1 MTTGTSLSEKI
12 SVLREKTGAGVMDCK
27 RALTDAQGEIDKAV
41 EILRKKGL
49 ADVAKRSGRVTK
61 EGVVAVKI
69 AADGK
74 SAAMAELLCET
85 DFVAKTPDFRKLADD
100 ICEYVLKNPKA
111 GDYAEEQALK
121 DMVLAVAP
129 KMGENMSLRRA
140 VSVTAAANAALNYYL
155 HTDSKKA
162 AIVEVVCEGT
172 MNAEAARNAAKE
184 MALQS
189 VALSPRFV
197 RREEVPAAELE
208 KEKEIYK
215 TQAAN
220 QGKPAAAVEKMTE
233 GRIRK
238 FYEEVCLVDQPS
250 IRDQK
255 ESVSAYLAK
264 LGKEAGCTLTV
275 KRFERFLLGN

>member
-12 SVLREKTGAGVMDCK
+12 SALREKTGAGVMDCK
-27 RALTDAQGEIDKAV
+27 RALTDAQGEIEKAV

-69 AADGK
+69 SADGK
-74 SAAMAELLCET
+74 SASMAELVCET
-85 DFVAKTPDFRKLADD
+85 DFVAKTPDFRKLAED
-100 ICEYVLKNPKA
+100 ICEYVMKNPKA
-111 GDYAEEQALK
+111 GDYADEQALK

-140 VSVTAAANAALNYYL
+140 VSLTASSNAVLNYYL
-155 HTDSKKA
+155 HNDSKKA
-162 AIVEVVCEGT
+162 AVVEVACDGT
-172 MNAEAARNAAKE
+172 MNADAARNAAKE
-184 MALQS
+184 MALQI
-189 VALSPRFV
+189 VAMSPRFV

-220 QGKPAAAVEKMTE
+220 QGKPAAAIEKMTE

-238 FYEEVCLVDQPS
+238 FYEEICLVDQPS
-250 IRDQK
+250 VRDQK
-255 ESVSAYLAK
+255 TTVTDYLAK
-264 LGKEAGCTLTV
+264 LGKEAGCGLTV